1 MLCAPFL
8 VLSGPGGTGCNEVRF
23 LVLGG
28 WDSRD
33 VSMAGV
39 CDFVKECMNFVM

>member
-1 MLCAPFL
+1 MLG
-8 VLSGPGGTGCNEVRF
+8 GPGGTGCNEVRF
-23 LVLGG
+23 PIHGD

-39 CDFVKECMNFVM
+39 CDSVKECNLLNDQ

>member
-1 MLCAPFL
+1 MLGVPA
-8 VLSGPGGTGCNEVRF
+8 GTVCNEVRF
-23 LVLGG
+23 PVHVS

-39 CDFVKECMNFVM
+39 CDCVKECVSFVM